1 VEKYRNP
8 LITEGESVS
17 LTTKMSKI
25 NLKHANN
32 QRNIDSPS
40 VAHGLRYF
48 STQGVKFKILTTSRK
63 ASG

>member
-1 VEKYRNP
+1 M
-8 LITEGESVS
+8 LTIT
-17 LTTKMSKI
+17 
-25 NLKHANN
+25 NWLKHANN

-48 STQGVKFKILTTSRK
+48 STQGAKFKILTTSRK